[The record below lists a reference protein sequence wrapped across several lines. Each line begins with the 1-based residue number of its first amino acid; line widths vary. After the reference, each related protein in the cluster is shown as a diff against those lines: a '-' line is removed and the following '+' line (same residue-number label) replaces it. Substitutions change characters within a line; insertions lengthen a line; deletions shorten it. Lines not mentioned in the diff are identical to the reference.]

1 MNLEFFGSN
10 GDFFELAFL
19 NSNTGDFSPT
29 ILSSQS
35 NRIVISNPST
45 GYQSTANGT
54 GFDLSTTPAS
64 GTITSIEVRDSGQ
77 RLVANLTGISW
88 GLQAFSDAIDNYFDG
103 NAAPLGALL
112 SQSSLTIDASDAIFG
127 ADFDLPDVTSNI
139 SFIGSPFEDRFRG
152 GSGNDHVSPGET
164 DNGELFEG
172 SLGNDVYDLNGIE
185 DSAWVDLSYS
195 RLGSGITLNLNEATN
210 TATVN
215 KGSNGIDTVLNSHG
229 VMVADGLSFQATHQ
243 ADTFNLTVAS
253 SDSWLSIAPIS
264 GNDTI
269 NATLQD
275 GTLRLDYM
283 WYEPTSGIVA
293 NLASGVVSN
302 DGFGNQ
308 DQLNLTLDGGR
319 LEIRASNLSD
329 NIVGSSADER
339 FILGAGNDVL
349 NAADGWDTLRFD
361 RSRVEGGVVVDLL
374 AGTATGVWD
383 GMNFNH
389 TISGIEE
396 VRGSYNGGD
405 TIRGSAAS
413 EYFEGRDGN
422 DLLDG
427 RGGDDELRGDDGND
441 TLIGG
446 DGRDRLRGGN
456 GNDRLDG
463 SGGNASTQGYGDFF
477 EPGLGNDTIIGH
489 SGLFAEGE
497 GADIGYSNLSGVGG
511 LTFNIGTNGT
521 GTVTSGTTGRVN
533 DNFTYVHYFI
543 GSQDGDLFNGS
554 DDDRWEG
561 FQGRRGADTIHGN
574 GGEDAISYHDEHH
587 DGATH
592 GIEVDF
598 AAGQVIDGF
607 GSIDVFTGIEE
618 VQGSIFDDVM
628 SAEGAG
634 QRIQFRGRDGNDW
647 LAGGSH
653 NDVLRGENDD
663 DILLGDGFDASY
675 APEEAAAVY
684 RLYLA
689 TLARDADATGYNNWT
704 EALAMDSRTLLEVAN
719 GFVASAEFQAT
730 YGALDN
736 PAFVTLL
743 YNNVLDRDPD
753 AQGLDNWVTKLDA
766 GMSRAQVVL
775 GFSQSS
781 EFITQTAD
789 AATAFETSHSQAAW
803 GDDVYRLYVTTLDR
817 EPDVTGYTN
826 WTSQLAAGAELTSVI
841 DGYVRSPEFQ
851 ATYGELDNGAF
862 VTLLYNNV
870 LDRDPDA
877 TGLDTWVTRLE
888 EGWTRAE
895 VVRGFSQSTEFIENT
910 AAPFA
915 DWNRSI
921 DHGTGWAEHDWI
933 DGGSG
938 YNIMAG
944 GLFSDGFNFNQEED
958 GAHVVLDLEPFDY
971 IRFGDFGY
979 DDWNDATAHMSQ
991 DGADVVFADQG
1002 VAVRFLDTQLSDI
1015 TAEMI
1020 WT

>member
-1 MNLEFFGSN
+1 MNLAFFGSD

-64 GTITSIEVRDSGQ
+64 GTMTSIEVRDSGQ

-88 GLQAFSDAIDNYFDG
+88 GLQAFSDAIDDYFDG

-112 SQSSLTIDASDAIFG
+112 SQSPLTIDAGLSIFG
-127 ADFDLPDVTSNI
+127 ANFDLPDVSSNI
-139 SFIGSPFEDRFRG
+139 TFIGSPLEDRFGG
-152 GSGNDHVSPGET
+152 GSGDDRFTPGQSDDGEQLRGSP
-164 DNGELFEG
+164 
-172 SLGNDVYDLNGIE
+172 GNDVYNFNAIQ
-185 DSAWVDLSYS
+185 DSTWVDISYS
-195 RLGSGITLNLNEATN
+195 RLGSGITLNLNEAAN

-215 KGSNGIDTVLNSHG
+215 KGPNGTDTILNPRG
-229 VMVADGLSFQATHQ
+229 IMLADGLNMSATRN
-243 ADTFNLTVAS
+243 ADTFNITTSPAGGF
-253 SDSWLSIAPIS
+253 LSISPLD

-269 NATLQD
+269 NATLQN

-349 NAADGWDTLRFD
+349 NAAGGWDTLRFD
-361 RSRVEGGVVVDLL
+361 RSRLEGGVVVDLL

-383 GMNFNH
+383 GMSFNH

-396 VRGSYNGGD
+396 VRGSDNGDD
-405 TIRGSAAS
+405 TIRGSAAN
-413 EYFEGRDGN
+413 EYFEGNDGN

-427 RGGDDELRGDDGND
+427 RGGDDELRGYDGND

-463 SGGNASTQGYGDFF
+463 SGGSAETQGYGDEFV
-477 EPGLGNDTIIGH
+477 PGLGSDTVMGH
-489 SGLFAEGE
+489 ADLFASGE
-497 GADIGYSNLSGVGG
+497 GADIAYWDIYGVGG
-511 LTFNIGTNGT
+511 LTFQIGQNGT
-521 GTVTSGTTGRVN
+521 GTVASGTSGLVN
-533 DNFTYVHYFI
+533 DSFTYIHWFT
-543 GSQDGDLFNGS
+543 GSQDADVFHGSAGD
-554 DDDRWEG
+554 EG
-561 FQGRRGADTIHGN
+561 FQGRRGADVIHGN
-574 GGEDAISYHDEHH
+574 GGYDQIGYDGDHW
-587 DGATH
+587 DGASH
-592 GIEVDF
+592 GIVADV
-598 AAGQVIDGF
+598 AAGTVIDGF
-607 GSIDVFTGIEE
+607 GFTDRFTGIERIR
-618 VQGSIFDDVM
+618 GSIFDDVM

-634 QRIQFRGRDGNDW
+634 QSILFRGDDGNDW
-647 LAGGSH
+647 LAGSAH

-663 DILLGDGFDASY
+663 DILLGDGFEASY
-675 APEEAAAVY
+675 APEEAGAVY

-689 TLARDADATGYNNWT
+689 TLAREADATGYNNWT
-704 EALAMDSRTLLEVAN
+704 EALAMESRTLLEVAN

-781 EFITQTAD
+781 EFIAETSS
-789 AATAFETSHSQAAW
+789 AANAFETSHSQAAW

-817 EPDVTGYTN
+817 EPDVTGYIN
-826 WTSQLAAGAELTSVI
+826 WTGRLAAGAELTSVI

-851 ATYGELDNGAF
+851 ATYGDLDNSAF

-877 TGLDTWVTRLE
+877 NGLDTWVNRLE

-895 VVRGFSQSTEFIENT
+895 VVRGFSQSTEFVEKT

-915 DWNRSI
+915 DWNRGI

-933 DGGSG
+933 VGGSG
-938 YNIMAG
+938 FNIMAG
-944 GLFSDGFNFNQEED
+944 GLFSDGFSFNQEDD
-958 GAHVVLDLEPFDY
+958 GSHVVLDLEPFDY
-971 IRFGDFGY
+971 IHFDNFGY
-979 DDWNDATAHMSQ
+979 GDWSDATAHMTQ

-1002 VAVRFLDTQLSDI
+1002 AAVRFLDAQLSDI